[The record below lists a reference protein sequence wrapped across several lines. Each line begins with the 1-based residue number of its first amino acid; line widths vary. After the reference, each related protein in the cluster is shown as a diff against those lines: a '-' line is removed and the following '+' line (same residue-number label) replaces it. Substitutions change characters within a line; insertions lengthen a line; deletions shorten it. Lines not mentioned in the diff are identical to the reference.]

1 MKKVLSLLLAVCLIF
16 SLVGCGSNNNDSTS
30 QSTTIETNDTP
41 KLPQTEQEKYE
52 QAAKYIEQEKYDDA
66 IKLLKEIPEYQDSKK
81 HLYQAEF
88 LYGCTLYND
97 KDFKNAHEHFESAY
111 EILKNAFKDN
121 QNLSNN
127 SLAQKFKEDSKK
139 YMYES
144 AYYHAFDLLNN
155 ENYFAALDYF
165 KKTLNNYNYKFGGQY
180 GPDYAEN
187 IMYKLL
193 DGRWT
198 GEISAD
204 GNKLY
209 VEMIFDSRR
218 MNDGNLIGDLHIKW
232 FDSPNSL
239 IAFDYSK
246 GRFAAHTDSSYLS
259 DDVNNE
265 TISLEFDFNSR
276 NKVDVV
282 VNKVFIGANNPKYT
296 GTLTKEED
304 GDCESYKI
312 GFTPTTININQYDFS
327 DDAVSTSQTTINN
340 ESYNNAGVNNS
351 NNLPTKN
358 NSSQS
363 NAIDNT
369 TTENIDHL
377 CSCSAATCTKP
388 KTCLICNATYGEPLE
403 HQWLEATCT
412 KPKQCKMCGKVSG
425 EPIEHSWSEA
435 TCTEPKRCTVCKTT
449 TGAALGHSAE
459 TSTSLICNRCY
470 DAFSPN
476 AENIIKNIPIEIL
489 GFYADSITAAS
500 ISECSYSGGT
510 KYSVVI
516 SIEYQMGNFNS
527 NFGIYA
533 YDDFDNVICRVSQI
547 SGWYTNGSG
556 VETMYIP
563 INSKV
568 KKIVIK

>member
-1 MKKVLSLLLAVCLIF
+1 MKKVISLLLAVCLVF
-16 SLVGCGSNNNDSTS
+16 GLTGCGSNDEVTSDSLVYFETEYQSTKPKDTYKPDVDELEANLPGSKYELYYGTSGSTAECTIYFFDDISRSGNVLKGHCQKTFCDGSTS
-30 QSTTIETNDTP
+30 GKVSYRYSGG
-41 KLPQTEQEKYE
+41 KLYINLVSDEKLAMGYTDNTYD
-52 QAAKYIEQEKYDDA
+52 YIVY
-66 IKLLKEIPEYQDSKK
+66 
-81 HLYQAEF
+81 
-88 LYGCTLYND
+88 
-97 KDFKNAHEHFESAY
+97 
-111 EILKNAFKDN
+111 
-121 QNLSNN
+121 
-127 SLAQKFKEDSKK
+127 
-139 YMYES
+139 
-144 AYYHAFDLLNN
+144 
-155 ENYFAALDYF
+155 ENYLIEDQ
-165 KKTLNNYNYKFGGQY
+165 KI
-180 GPDYAEN
+180 EN
-187 IMYKLL
+187 LKI
-193 DGRWT
+193 T
-198 GEISAD
+198 TD
-204 GNKLY
+204 GN
-209 VEMIFDSRR
+209 FDA
-218 MNDGNLIGDLHIKW
+218 LIGGYQKY
-232 FDSPNSL
+232 NS
-239 IAFDYSK
+239 D
-246 GRFAAHTDSSYLS
+246 
-259 DDVNNE
+259 
-265 TISLEFDFNSR
+265 
-276 NKVDVV
+276 
-282 VNKVFIGANNPKYT
+282 
-296 GTLTKEED
+296 GTVTVKE
-304 GDCESYKI
+304 YKI
-312 GFTPTTININQYDFS
+312 GDIVIFEEGQYSGTYTRDGNIVKCDTYCRKNNRNNTWYMYIDDYGYVYS
-327 DDAVSTSQTTINN
+327 DVFVCESFASSDNTASTSQTTINN
-340 ESYNNAGVNNS
+340 ESYNNSGVNNS
-351 NNLPTKN
+351 NNLPSKN
-358 NSSQS
+358 NSSQF